1 MISKLSI
8 DRVLDTA
15 DIVEV
20 IGDYVK
26 LKRSGSNF
34 AGLCP
39 FHNEKSPSF
48 SVSPVRR
55 IYKCFGCSAAGN
67 VINFLMAH
75 DKLTY
80 PEAIRALAKRYQIT
94 LDEDNER
101 SEEAD
106 LAFQEQESLFIA
118 NNFAKET
125 FKNWLINEDEG
136 KAIGLSYFQER
147 GVTQESIEKFEL
159 GYSLDGKDTFFQLAT
174 KNAFTTDVLVKSGLV
189 TQSEYGGNYDRFRA
203 RVMFPIHNM
212 GGRVIG
218 FGARTLLK
226 DKKIAKYLNSPETPI
241 YNKSHSLYGIFQAR
255 TAIRKSENC
264 YLVEGY
270 TDVIS
275 MHQVGV
281 ENVVA
286 SSGTSLTQEQAR
298 LIKRLSNLVTVIYD
312 GDFAGIKASIR
323 GIGILL
329 ENDLNVKAVRLPEG
343 EDPDSYAKKIGA
355 NAYKEYI
362 ESNSIDFISFQASI
376 LLEDSGNDPLKRA
389 TVIQQMVDT
398 IGLIPNAIKRETF
411 LTKVSELMGVQ
422 PEMLLNEV
430 NKARTKALKG
440 KLLPGEQTNSSPE
453 STDFQNET
461 LTYKETLQKPKIPSN
476 AIIERDIMRIII
488 KYGTEPYDEN
498 TNVIEYLISE
508 LSDMDWEDPI
518 SLLLFNTVQ
527 EIFASETVFEQHLLT
542 NHSNPDV
549 QKFAIDLA
557 MKETQLSGNWESKH
571 QIDITKPERL
581 IHEDV
586 DSALGRLKLRKLQ
599 KVLQE
604 EMETYKLTE
613 DPELQMQ
620 ILQDFKA
627 LNELKNKL
635 AGFTNTI
642 IL

>member
-125 FKNWLINEDEG
+125 FKNWLIDEDEG

-147 GVTQESIEKFEL
+147 GITQESIEKFEL
-159 GYSLDGKDTFFQLAT
+159 GYSLDGKDAFYQLAT
-174 KNAFTTDVLVKSGLV
+174 KNAFSTDVLVKSGLV
-189 TQSEYGGNYDRFRA
+189 TQSEFGGNYDRFRA

-255 TAIRKSENC
+255 TAIRKTENC

-286 SSGTSLTQEQAR
+286 SSGTSLTLEQAR

-329 ENDLNVKAVRLPEG
+329 ESDLNVKAVRLPEG
-343 EDPDSYAKKIGA
+343 QDPDSYAKSIGA
-355 NAYKEYI
+355 NAYKAYI
-362 ESNSIDFISFQASI
+362 ETNSIDFLSFQASI

-398 IGLIPNAIKRETF
+398 IALIPNAIKRETF
-411 LTKVSELMGVQ
+411 LTKVSELMAVQ

-430 NKARTKALKG
+430 NKARTKLLKG
-440 KLLPGEQTNSSPE
+440 KFNPSEQNTTSPE
-453 STDFQNET
+453 VTDFNTENPS
-461 LTYKETLQKPKIPSN
+461 YKELPVKTKLANN

-488 KYGTEPYDEN
+488 KYGTEAYDEN
-498 TNVIEYLISE
+498 SSVVEYIISE

-527 EIFASETVFEQHLLT
+527 EILASEIQFDSQLLT
-542 NHSNPDV
+542 NHANQDV

-557 MKETQLSGNWESKH
+557 MKETQLSVNWETKH

-604 EMETYKLTE
+604 EMEAYKLTE
-613 DPELQMQ
+613 DPELQIQ